1 MKIIDFFWSFFGRT
15 GVNFLKAFFQ
25 ILYLTIIPLEYFGP
39 FFKATAFAAILSI
52 ISSIGIPAFYAR
64 NRLKKTDEFVFN
76 YYLNIVFWLNLIFF
90 IFLTSGYFLFLEENP
105 LSLKNIIYPL
115 SGILVLFSGFNQM
128 HKGFHFKRHRHKRVG
143 LISFFSYLLGGMM
156 ALIFGIAINELLILP
171 IYMIVPLVIESF
183 LLNINVNK
191 KFIGFTFKIS
201 QKTRK
206 FLKYDVLRNLLNS
219 GFNSLLITTFGF
231 IFNTREVALLG
242 LCTTWGNRTILMING
257 VLKQV
262 FYPLF
267 VRDNVKGIK
276 QTDLLTKNLDLLTLG
291 IFLLAFACLLIFNYF
306 NLWNSAEHATVYLYL
321 LGSILINCLVPIADI
336 LKSRGLMKIL
346 FNMTLV
352 VSVFYYILIGFNIKN
367 IDLSDL
373 IFLYLLTSFFSLIM
387 HTTVSIR
394 VLKFWPTRTFF
405 LNSILVLIMISALK
419 FQQIQLIYS
428 IILVT
433 ALIFYQIFNIR
444 KSI

>member
-25 ILYLTIIPLEYFGP
+25 ILYLTIIPLEYFGS

-64 NRLKKTDEFVFN
+64 NRLKKTDEFIFN
-76 YYLNIVFWLNLIFF
+76 YYLNIVFWFNLFFF
-90 IFLTSGYFLFLEENP
+90 IFLTSGYFLFLKENS
-105 LSLKNIIYPL
+105 LSLENIIYPL

-128 HKGFHFKRHRHKRVG
+128 HKGYQFKRQRHKRVG
-143 LISFFSYLLGGMM
+143 LISFSSYLSGGII
-156 ALIFGIAINELLILP
+156 ALIFGITINELLILP
-171 IYMIVPLVIESF
+171 IYMIVPVVMESF

-191 KFIGFTFKIS
+191 KFLGFTLKIS
-201 QKTRK
+201 KKTRK
-206 FLKYDVLRNLLNS
+206 FLKFDVLRNLLNS

-231 IFNTREVALLG
+231 IFNTREIAILG

-267 VRDNVKGIK
+267 VRDNVKSVE
-276 QTDLLTKNLDLLTLG
+276 QTYLLKKNLDLLSLG
-291 IFLLAFACLLIFNYF
+291 IFLLSFICLVIFNYF
-306 NLWNSAEHATVYLYL
+306 NLWNSYEHTTVYLYL

-352 VSVFYYILIGFNIKN
+352 ISIFYYTLIGFNIKD

-373 IFLYLLTSFFSLIM
+373 IFLYLLTSFFSLII
-387 HTTVSIR
+387 HTIVSVR
-394 VLKFWPTRTFF
+394 VLKFWPTRTFL
-405 LNSILVLIMISALK
+405 LNLILVLIMIFALNY
-419 FQQIQLIYS
+419 QQIQLIYS
-428 IILVT
+428 IFVIIV
-433 ALIFYQIFNIR
+433 LIFYQMFNIR